1 MLQAVA
7 LPQEPAAEDPGHATR
22 FLGRLAD
29 GDQAAAGQLLEL
41 LYAELRR
48 AAAGHMQGERDEHT
62 LQPTALVHEA
72 WIRLV
77 GTAPQQWTGRAHF
90 LRAASQAMRRILIDH
105 ARGRQ
110 RHKRKT
116 GAQEPLDEWLLVVEA
131 KQLDVCALDEALQS
145 LEAAD
150 PELARLVE
158 LRFFGGLTI
167 EETAEVLERS
177 TASTER
183 DWRVARALLR
193 RLLDPHGGKSVDCS

>member
-1 MLQAVA
+1 MLRAVA
-7 LPQEPAAEDPGHATR
+7 APQELEPGDSGDVTR
-22 FLGRLAD
+22 CLGRLAG
-29 GDQAAAGQLLEL
+29 GDQAAAGTLLEL

-48 AAAGHMQGERDEHT
+48 AAAGHMHGERDQHT

-77 GTAPQQWTGRAHF
+77 GNSPQQWSGRAHF
-90 LRAASQAMRRILIDH
+90 LRAAAQAMRRILIDH

-110 RHKRKT
+110 RHKRHA
-116 GAQEPLDEWLLVVEA
+116 GSQQPLDEWLLVIEA
-131 KQLDVCALDEALQS
+131 RQLDVCALDEALVA

-167 EETAEVLERS
+167 GETAEVLDRS
-177 TASTER
+177 TASIER

-193 RLLDPHGGKSVDCS
+193 RLLDPEGSESAERR